1 MENIEM
7 KTSENLV
14 SNSFTSEEYNLPL
27 TRYEFYVLIE
37 SLPMHI
43 TKLNDIIK
51 YRDDSCDDNSG
62 EQLCAFTSIY
72 NKLCRINK

>member
-27 TRYEFYVLIE
+27 TRYEFYVLIS

-43 TKLNDIIK
+43 ARLNDINH
-51 YRDDSCDDNSG
+51 DTEGDENSG

-72 NKLCRINK
+72 KKLCQINK